1 VPAPTRHPPQSS
13 PPEPQPAPNLT
24 RGLGAAG
31 GAPGGTPERHLL
43 KDVSGKTPKTH
54 PRSALF
60 FDIFFRDT
68 CLQGRVWALP
78 FEASG
83 REEPAPRGGRALRAQ
98 SAAQFC
104 RPGGR
109 GRPDRGTGHAETRD
123 RTGDLQI
130 FSLTL
135 SQLSYRGFWAGR
147 LGFGP
152 SLGASVNRDQPRPS
166 CGPGWEQPR
175 SLLAGR
181 LPHRWPGARASPGT
195 ASQRLTARPE
205 TFCQST

>member
-1 VPAPTRHPPQSS
+1 MISTRSYGGFWGRVRSS
-13 PPEPQPAPNLT
+13 GST
-24 RGLGAAG
+24 RLRDAVWDGCSRMRVGASTAAFRGVSRMGSG
-31 GAPGGTPERHLL
+31 G
-43 KDVSGKTPKTH
+43 S
-54 PRSALF
+54 RSAYMGPCLSSKILF
-60 FDIFFRDT
+60 ILLT
-68 CLQGRVWALP
+68 
-78 FEASG
+78 
-83 REEPAPRGGRALRAQ
+83 
-98 SAAQFC
+98 
-104 RPGGR
+104 
-109 GRPDRGTGHAETRD
+109 RGTGHAETRD
-123 RTGDLQI
+123 RTGVLQI

-152 SLGASVNRDQPRPS
+152 SLGTSVNRDQPRPS